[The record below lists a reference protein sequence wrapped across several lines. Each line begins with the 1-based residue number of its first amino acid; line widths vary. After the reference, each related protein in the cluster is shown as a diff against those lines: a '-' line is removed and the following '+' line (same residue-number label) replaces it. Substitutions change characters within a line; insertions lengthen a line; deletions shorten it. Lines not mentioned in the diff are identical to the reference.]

1 MRADPAPLPVDACLP
16 ALLEALAG
24 RGAAVLQAPPGA
36 GKTTRVPPALLEA
49 PWCTGRILLLEPR
62 RLAARAAA
70 RRMAAERGERPGE
83 TVGLTTRLDRL
94 TGPATRIEVVT
105 EGILTR
111 RLQRDPSLEGVSA
124 VIFDEFH
131 ERSLQADLGL
141 ALCLQAR
148 ELLRPDLR
156 LLVMSATLDTRAVGR
171 LMADASGDAPV
182 ISSEGRSYPVSI
194 RHRGPAPDGRNL
206 AQAVVPAVLEALET
220 ETGNVLVF
228 LPGQRE
234 IEQTARG
241 LQDRVKPDTHIRPLY
256 GALPPQDQDAAI
268 APTPPGQRKVVLATD
283 IAETSLTIEGIR
295 VVVDSG
301 LARRPVFDLR
311 TGLTRLETVRISQAS
326 AEQRRGRAGRL
337 EPGVCVRLWA
347 EEANARMAAQT
358 PPEILEA
365 DLAPLALTLAC
376 WGAEAAELAWLDP
389 PPRPA
394 LAQGRELLRELGALD
409 NDGKVT
415 DHGRALEALG
425 THPRLGHMLLGATAR
440 GLGHTACLLT
450 ALLEERDPLPRD
462 AGSDLRLR
470 LRALAEPGGAR
481 GGPQAGTLARIR
493 TQAGRWLEHLGIDAR
508 EAVDPEAAG
517 LLLALAYPDRIALR
531 RPGGE
536 ARYLLS
542 GGRGARLPDEDP
554 LGGAG
559 CLVAAVLDGA
569 GRDAVIRLAAPLDRA
584 TLEAELPSLINE
596 QERIDWDDQQGA
608 AVARLERR
616 LGALVLDSRPLE
628 VVSPLAMT
636 RLLIEAIRERGLACL
651 PWTPESERLRQR
663 LAFVHQLSSADGR
676 AGEWPDVSD
685 AALLATLEDWL
696 GPWLTGMT
704 RLSHLRRLDLR
715 AALLGLLDWPRQQ
728 LLDTLA
734 PERLAVPSGSEIR
747 IDYSE
752 PAGPVLA
759 VRIQEMFGLTETP
772 VIGGGRVPLTLHLL
786 SPAQR
791 PVQVTRDL
799 AGFWARTY
807 AEVKKDL
814 KGRYPKHHWPD
825 DPMQAVAVR
834 GVKRK

>member
-1 MRADPAPLPVDACLP
+1 MRVKPKPLPVESCLP
-16 ALLEALAG
+16 ALQQALESRGMAL
-24 RGAAVLQAPPGA
+24 LQAPPGA
-36 GKTTRVPPALLEA
+36 GKTTRVPPALLDA

-70 RRMAAERGERPGE
+70 RRMAAERGERPGQ

-94 TGPATRIEVVT
+94 VGPQTRIEVVT

-148 ELLRPDLR
+148 ELLHPQLR
-156 LLVMSATLDTRAVGR
+156 LLVMSATLDTAGVAR
-171 LMADASGDAPV
+171 LMGDAPV
-182 ISSEGRSYPVSI
+182 ITSEGRSYPVDI
-194 RHRGPAPDGRNL
+194 LYQGPAPDPR
-206 AQAVVPAVLEALET
+206 APAPAVTAVVAEALARHP
-220 ETGNVLVF
+220 GDLLVF

-234 IEQTARG
+234 IQQVARALEG
-241 LQDRVKPDTHIRPLY
+241 RTDTGTHIRPLY
-256 GALPPQDQDAAI
+256 GQLPPEAQDVAI
-268 APTPPGQRKVVLATD
+268 TPAPEGQRKVVLATD

-301 LARRPVFDLR
+301 LARRPVFDPR
-311 TGLTRLETVRISQAS
+311 SGLTRLATVRISQAS

-337 EPGVCVRLWA
+337 GPGVCIRLWN
-347 EEANARMAAQT
+347 EEATSRMNPHM

-365 DLAPLALTLAC
+365 DLAPLALTLAS
-376 WGAEAAELAWLDP
+376 WGAQAGELAWLDAP
-389 PPRPA
+389 PAAP
-394 LAQGRELLRELGALD
+394 LAQGRELLQGLGALD
-409 NDGKVT
+409 EAFKVT

-425 THPRLGHMLLGATAR
+425 THPRLGHMLLGARDR
-440 GLGHTACLLT
+440 GLGQTACFLC

-470 LRALAEPGGAR
+470 LRALTTG
-481 GGPQAGTLARIR
+481 QAGQRGAFKRIR
-493 TQAGRWLEHLGIDAR
+493 TQAERWMGRLDIRSQEP
-508 EAVDPEAAG
+508 VDPEAAG

-536 ARYLLS
+536 ARFLLS
-542 GGRGARLPDEDP
+542 GGRGARLMDGDD
-554 LGGAG
+554 LGASD

-569 GRDAVIRLAAPLDRA
+569 GRDAVIRLAAPLERTD
-584 TLEAELPSLINE
+584 LESRLPELISEHE
-596 QERIDWDDQQGA
+596 QVSWDADQGA
-608 AVARLERR
+608 AVARRERR
-616 LGALVLDSRPLE
+616 LGALVLDSRPMD
-628 VVSPLAMT
+628 VVPPQAMT
-636 RLLIEAIRERGLACL
+636 GLLLQAIRERGLTCL
-651 PWTPESERLRQR
+651 PWTAQSERLRQR
-663 LAFVHQLSSADGR
+663 MAFIHRLAVTGGES
-676 AGEWPDVSD
+676 GEWPDVSD
-685 AALLATLEDWL
+685 TALLDNLEDWL
-696 GPWLTGMT
+696 GPWLTGMS
-704 RLSHLRRLDLR
+704 RLSHLRRLDLS
-715 AALLGLLDWPRQQ
+715 AALLVLLDWPWRQR
-728 LLDTLA
+728 LDTLA
-734 PERLAVPSGSEIR
+734 PERFTVPSGSGIR

-752 PAGPVLA
+752 PAAPVLA
-759 VRIQEMFGLTETP
+759 VRIQEMFGLTQTP
-772 VIGGGRVPLTLHLL
+772 MIGGGKVALTLHLL

-807 AEVKKDL
+807 GEVKKDL

-834 GVKRK
+834 GVGKRMKGEG

>member
-1 MRADPAPLPVDACLP
+1 MRADPTPLPVVACLP

-36 GKTTRVPPALLEA
+36 GKTPRVPPALLDA
-49 PWCTGRILLLEPR
+49 PWCTGRVLLLEPR

-70 RRMAAERGERPGE
+70 RRMAAERGERTGE

-148 ELLRPDLR
+148 ELLRPELR

-182 ISSEGRSYPVSI
+182 IGSEGRSYPVVV
-194 RHRGPAPDGRNL
+194 RHRGPAPDARKL
-206 AQAVVPAVLEALET
+206 SQAVVPAVIEALEA

-234 IEQTARG
+234 IQQTARG
-241 LQDRVKPDTHIRPLY
+241 LEGRVKADTRIRPLY
-256 GALPPQDQDAAI
+256 GQLPPQAQDQAL
-268 APTPPGQRKVVLATD
+268 APTSPGERKVVLATD

-311 TGLTRLETVRISQAS
+311 TGLTRLETVRISRAS

-337 EPGVCVRLWA
+337 EPGVCIRLWA
-347 EEANARMAAQT
+347 EESSSRMAAQT
-358 PPEILEA
+358 PAEILEA
-365 DLAPLALTLAC
+365 DLAPLVLTLAC
-376 WGAEAAELAWLDP
+376 WGAEAGELAWLDP
-389 PPRPA
+389 PPAPA

-409 NDGKVT
+409 QHGGVT

-440 GLGHTACLLT
+440 GLGHTACLLA
-450 ALLEERDPLPRD
+450 ALLEERDPLPRE
-462 AGSDLRLR
+462 AGGDLRLR
-470 LRALAEPGGAR
+470 LRALAET
-481 GGPQAGTLARIR
+481 GGPRDGVQARIL
-493 TQAGRWLEHLGIDAR
+493 TQAGRWRGHLGIAAR
-508 EAVDPEAAG
+508 EPVDPEAAG
-517 LLLALAYPDRIALR
+517 LLLALAYPDRIGLR

-536 ARYLLS
+536 ARFLLS
-542 GGRGARLPDEDP
+542 GGRGARLPDGDS
-554 LGGAG
+554 LGGAT

-584 TLEAELPSLINE
+584 TLEAELPELISE
-596 QERIDWDDQQGA
+596 QERLDWDAQQGA
-608 AVARLERR
+608 AMARLERR
-616 LGALVLDSRPLE
+616 LGALVLDSKPLDA
-628 VVSPLAMT
+628 VSPEALT

-663 LAFVHQLSSADGR
+663 MAFLHHLNSADDQ
-676 AGEWPDVSD
+676 ADQWPDVSD
-685 AALLATLEDWL
+685 AALLATLDHWL
-696 GPWLTGMT
+696 GPWLAGMN
-704 RLSHLRRLDLR
+704 RLGHLRRLDLR
-715 AALLGLLDWPRQQ
+715 AALRVLLDWPRQQ
-728 LLDTLA
+728 RLDALA
-734 PERLAVPSGSEIR
+734 PERIDVPSGSGIR
-747 IDYSE
+747 IDYSD
-752 PAGPVLA
+752 PAAPVLA
-759 VRIQEMFGLTETP
+759 VRIQEMFGRAETP

-786 SPAQR
+786 SPARR

-834 GVKRK
+834 GVKRSGK